1 MKKVK
6 LIFVVLSLLASQA
19 FAAKTV
25 SVSGADALQLVQI
38 LEAGGAVKEAHLDE
52 FSVEV
57 RDVRVNDNSRY
68 GIGPFH
74 APIYNSSLKLDAEQ
88 NRDLFNLLIKYV
100 TSVGT
105 PGNMTLSAD
114 LIECHAGPDVIS
126 NCQIITDYPV
136 IRL

>member
-1 MKKVK
+1 MKKMN
-6 LIFVVLSLLASQA
+6 LILVVLSLLASQA

-25 SVSGADALQLVQI
+25 SVSGADAVQLTQI

-52 FSVEV
+52 FSLEI
-57 RDVRVNDNSRY
+57 RNVRVNDNSRD

-74 APIYNSSLKLDAEQ
+74 APIYNSSMKLDAEQ
-88 NRDLFNLLIKYV
+88 SRDLYTLLNKYV

-105 PGNMTLSAD
+105 PGNMTVSAD
-114 LIECHAGPDVIS
+114 AIECIAGPDVIA
-126 NCQIITDYPV
+126 NCQITTNYPI